1 MSSAHNW
8 RVTRWVVLLHAIL
21 LHLVI
26 GNGAVA
32 GSIEDRDGKTVIHVT
47 AWELPDPTDI
57 STANR
62 AEVAAVREFVSRFP
76 KVFAEKYRDK
86 YLANPEKYGK
96 HNWDNVAVEMTR
108 FSGIS
113 VPGVENDVLAFAGGV
128 APDVLYVNFRRSDN
142 FIQSRFLY
150 PLDKP
155 EDNYLTGMTK
165 QEVDFRILPCIWPV
179 IDRKGPDGVKHVW
192 AMPYGGALGKV
203 LLFRKDLFDAKKIPY
218 PTVKW
223 TWDDMIAAARKL
235 TDPERGIYGIL
246 LSRGKLESW
255 FWLSYLWS
263 AGGDVMTYNEAT
275 DTWKCVF
282 DTREAAVA
290 LDYYV
295 RLSGE
300 KWIDGAGKVRRG
312 YASTDVADCWQKW
325 DRGEIGM
332 VELYIDEKVFSTI
345 NPEVTGM
352 VPVALGPTGKR
363 GGELN
368 SRMMGLSSQTKDQ
381 VVRDA
386 AWEYMRF
393 YESEDAV
400 RIKMKI
406 MVEGGLGQFVNPK
419 YLRMFGYQ
427 EIERLAPKEW
437 AETFEIAIATGRP
450 EPCGR
455 NSNLAYSLMTE
466 PIQEARGLALND
478 KLPEDYE
485 QRIGFL
491 QGILK
496 RACDRANEQMI
507 GIIPQQ
513 ERLWRRICAIA
524 MLLVVLIS
532 FVVLFRNVTRTFSP
546 GASDGV
552 PVKRW
557 AFRKYK
563 WAYMLL
569 LPAALSILL
578 WQYVPLLRGSVMA
591 FQDYRII
598 GDSLWVGVD
607 NFGDLLFDNNWWQ
620 AMYNS
625 LRYSFLVMAMTFMP
639 PIFLA
644 VLLQEVPKG
653 KILFRTIF
661 YLPAVVTGLVTILLW
676 KQFYEPSERGVMNA
690 LVMQIPAYGFV
701 LAGIALLIASLLFA
715 RRLKRH
721 GSILAAWGMVGVG
734 LLLLSACISLANPI
748 FFPSRESFLT
758 SLVHIPLRM
767 LDRMP
772 ESIQW
777 LDDPA
782 TAMLA
787 CVIPMVWA
795 GMGPGCLIYLAA
807 LKGIAE
813 DYYEAADID
822 GATFTD
828 KILFI
833 VFPILRP
840 LIIINFVG
848 VFIGSWYGAAG
859 QILAMTGGASQTEVA
874 DLHIWFKAFT
884 FLKLGPATA
893 MAWVLGALLIGFAVY
908 QLKILSKVEFRSTGP
923 KE

>member
-1 MSSAHNW
+1 ML
-8 RVTRWVVLLHAIL
+8 VLAFMFCM
-21 LHLVI
+21 
-26 GNGAVA
+26 GWFQADAGA
-32 GSIEDRDGKTVIHVT
+32 GWIEDRDGKTVLHVT
-47 AWELPDPTDI
+47 AWDLPDPTDV
-57 STANR
+57 STAKR
-62 AEVAAVREFVSRFP
+62 ADAAAVREFVRRFP
-76 KVFAEKYRDK
+76 RIFAERYREKYR
-86 YLANPEKYGK
+86 ANPAKYGR
-96 HNWDNVAVEMTR
+96 HNWDNVEVEMRR

-113 VPGVENDVLAFAGGV
+113 VPGVENDVLAFAGGL

-142 FIQSRFLY
+142 FIRSRFLY

-155 EDNYLTGMTK
+155 EDNYLASMTK
-165 QEVDFRILPCIWPV
+165 EEIDFRILPCIWPV
-179 IDRKGPDGVKHVW
+179 IDRKGPDGTRHVW
-192 AMPYGGALGKV
+192 AIPYGGALGKV
-203 LLFRKDLFDAKKIPY
+203 LLFRKDLFNEKNIPY
-218 PTVKW
+218 PTAQW
-223 TWDDMIAAARKL
+223 TWDDMLAAARKIS
-235 TDPERGIYGIL
+235 DPKRGIYGL
-246 LSRGKLESW
+246 LLVRGKHESW
-255 FWLSYLWS
+255 YWLSYLWS

-282 DTREAAVA
+282 DSREAAVA

-295 RLSGE
+295 RLSGG
-300 KWIDGAGKVRRG
+300 KWVDDEGKVRRG
-312 YASTDVADCWQKW
+312 YASMDVADSWQKW

-352 VPVALGPTGKR
+352 VPVPLGPTGKR

-368 SRMMGLSSQTKDQ
+368 SRMMGLSSQTRDAA
-381 VVRDA
+381 VRDA
-386 AWEYMRF
+386 AWEYIRF

-400 RIKMKI
+400 RVKMKI
-406 MVEGGLGQFVNPK
+406 MVEGGLGPFVNPK
-419 YLRMFGYQ
+419 YLRMFGYP
-427 EIERLAPKEW
+427 EIERLAPKGW

-455 NSNLAYSLMTE
+455 NSNLAYDLMSE

-485 QRIGFL
+485 KRIAFL

-496 RACDRANEQMI
+496 RACDRANQEMI
-507 GIIPQQ
+507 GIIPRE
-513 ERLWRRICAIA
+513 ERLLRRICAIA
-524 MLLVVLIS
+524 ALLVVLTA
-532 FVVLFRNVTRTFSP
+532 FAFLFYRVTRTFSP
-546 GASDGV
+546 GLSGDV
-552 PVKRW
+552 PEKRW

-563 WAYMLL
+563 WAYLLL
-569 LPAALSILL
+569 LPAALSICL

-598 GDSLWVGVD
+598 GDSIWVGVD
-607 NFGDLLFDNNWWQ
+607 NFGDLLFDNTWWQ
-620 AMYNS
+620 AIYNS
-625 LRYSFLVMAMTFMP
+625 LRYSFLVIAMTFLP

-644 VLLQEVPKG
+644 VLLQEIPRG

-661 YLPAVVTGLVTILLW
+661 YLPAVITGLVTILLW
-676 KQFYEPSERGVMNA
+676 KQFYDSSERGVMNA
-690 LVMQIPAYGFV
+690 VVLRVPAIGFV
-701 LAGIALLIASLLFA
+701 GVGVALLVAALLFA
-715 RRLKRH
+715 RRLMRH
-721 GSILAAWGMVGVG
+721 DRPLAACGMVVAG
-734 LLLLSACISLANPI
+734 LLLLSACTGLAGPI
-748 FFPSRESFLT
+748 LFPARESFLT
-758 SLVHIPLRM
+758 AVVHIPMRLF
-767 LDRMP
+767 DRMP
-772 ESIQW
+772 EPLQW
-777 LDDPA
+777 LDNPG
-782 TAMLA
+782 TAMIS

-828 KILFI
+828 KLLFV

-859 QILAMTGGASQTEVA
+859 HVLAMTGGAAGTEVA

-893 MAWVLGALLIGFAVY
+893 MAWVLGAMLIGFAVY
-908 QLKILSKVEFRSTGP
+908 QLKILSRVEFRTTAP